1 MWYWQ
6 GKEPYPEWRMGTS
19 ACTPYSD
26 TADPIPGLLLLAN
39 YTIQTLYFNKRQ
51 LASKHTFT
59 VVHKIFV
66 FA

>member
-1 MWYWQ
+1 
-6 GKEPYPEWRMGTS
+6 MGTS